1 MGSVVRFAGSI
12 EMRPQPGKTTT
23 TRGRSERGGE
33 RRFRYPGP
41 DAVSEISCQAPRR
54 HRRRD
59 SERDVREAG

>member
-1 MGSVVRFAGSI
+1 MGSVVRFAGRI
-12 EMRPQPGKTTT
+12 DMRPQAGKTT

-54 HRRRD
+54 HRRRA